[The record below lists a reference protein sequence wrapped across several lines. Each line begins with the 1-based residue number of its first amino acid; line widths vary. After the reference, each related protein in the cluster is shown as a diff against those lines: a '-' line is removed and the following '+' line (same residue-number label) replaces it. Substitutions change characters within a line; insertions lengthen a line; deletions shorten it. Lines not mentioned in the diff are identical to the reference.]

1 MDKSEAALMI
11 GILVLVL
18 GFFTMLFQQTHQEKM
33 MSISCEQTKTK
44 GGQ

>member
-11 GILVLVL
+11 GIIVLIL
-18 GFFTMLFQQTHQEKM
+18 GFYTMIFKQTHEEKM

-44 GGQ
+44 E